1 MERFMLTLCQSKG
14 RKSPANAAAVRR
26 DKKVIM
32 QEPSEIQ
39 DSTDLYKSIFE
50 NALEGIYQSSP
61 EGRYLRVNPALARM
75 YGFETPEELESC
87 VHDIPHQI
95 YVDPQ
100 KRLEFESRMERENRV
115 IGLEY
120 QVRRADGSLLWISE
134 VARAV
139 RDHSGKLLYYE
150 GFIQD
155 ISDRKKS
162 EEERF
167 QLEERLKIAQ
177 KLEAIGAL
185 ARGVA
190 HDFNNILAGIIGY
203 TEIAMEERSNPENLP
218 RYLDAI
224 LKGSKRAHDLVSKM
238 LLLSQQSFPKREKI
252 CAMESILSALQLAPA
267 PDGVQVHLSKNNNK
281 SSFLFHGDPEQIKL
295 VLTHLLDNAYH
306 AVKGL
311 PSANI
316 WIDVSLS
323 GNFEKGSRTLPLS
336 DSSEGPLTDQN
347 VVIKIRDNGAGIT
360 EENLP
365 HIFDP
370 FFTTRPVGEG
380 SGLGLSV
387 CHGIVKSHGGYIR
400 VQNPQ
405 GGGAE
410 FILGFSAIDQRSI
423 SKKAFPKESLM
434 LASHGL
440 GAERLELAAKH
451 VMIVDDEKA
460 LLNILERK
468 LTQAGFKVSSFD
480 DPLRALKEFRSNP
493 MTFDILVTDFS
504 MPNLSGIELASEIH
518 SSRPGLPTIVCTG
531 FSDEHLSERIG
542 LDQDIVKLTKPFDIS
557 ELQELILKT
566 IKQQNETAKHE
577 PELQNVLNDLIEN
590 I

>member
-1 MERFMLTLCQSKG
+1 MNY
-14 RKSPANAAAVRR
+14 A
-26 DKKVIM
+26 IM

-39 DSTDLYKSIFE
+39 DSTDLYKSIFI

-61 EGRYLRVNPALARM
+61 EGKYLRVNPALAKM
-75 YGFETPEELESC
+75 YGFATPEELESC

-155 ISDRKKS
+155 ISDRKRS

-167 QLEERLKIAQ
+167 QLEERLKSAQ

-203 TEIAMEERSNPENLP
+203 TEIAMEERSNPENLT

-238 LLLSQQSFPKREKI
+238 LLFSQQSFPKREEI
-252 CAMESILSALQLAPA
+252 CAMETILSALQLTPA
-267 PDGVQVHLSKNNNK
+267 PEGVQVHLGNNNNNNNNNN
-281 SSFLFHGDPEQIKL
+281 SSSSSAPSFLFHGDSEQIKL
-295 VLTHLLDNAYH
+295 VLTHLLENAYH
-306 AVKGL
+306 AVKDV
-311 PSANI
+311 PSGDI
-316 WIDVSLS
+316 WIDVSIAP
-323 GNFEKGSRTLPLS
+323 NCERGSRAHPLS
-336 DSSEGPLTDQN
+336 DSSEHPSASQN
-347 VVIKIRDNGAGIT
+347 VVIKIRDNGPGIA

-400 VQNPQ
+400 VQNTQ
-405 GGGAE
+405 GSGAE
-410 FILGFSAIDQRSI
+410 FVLGFSALTQCSN
-423 SKKAFPKESLM
+423 SKNTLPKRIQKPIEPTEPM
-434 LASHGL
+434 EQASHLSASEPNSGSDK
-440 GAERLELAAKH
+440 R

-480 DPLRALKEFRSNP
+480 DPEMALEEFRSNP
-493 MTFDILVTDFS
+493 MSFDILVTDFS

-518 SSRPGLPTIVCTG
+518 LFRSGLPIIVCTG

-542 LDQDIVKLTKPFDIS
+542 IDPDIVKLTKPFDIP
-557 ELQELILKT
+557 ELQELILETFKR
-566 IKQQNETAKHE
+566 QNEPARLE
-577 PELQNVLNDLIEN
+577 PVLQNVFNDQIEN